1 MTNNTPFVHEGEVY
15 HQDGDGNETVYNG
28 PWPVTVWLLSE
39 DCGDGCGWN
48 RSLLEK
54 HGVVLEHH
62 THDHDTQ
69 AVKLAVKTR
78 ESFTL
83 LFGFG
88 NGCYGYQAEEEAP
101 SRL

>member
-15 HQDGDGNETVYNG
+15 HQDGEGNETVYNG

-48 RSLLEK
+48 RNLLEK
-54 HGVVLEHH
+54 HGEVLEH
-62 THDHDTQ
+62 HDHDTQ